1 MLPAIMGVS
10 RRNIPLFLAFRVLF
24 NARFYYPIL
33 GILFIDFGLSLE
45 QYAILNVAWA
55 ASIVIFEV
63 PSGAMADQWGR
74 KRMVV
79 LAAVL
84 MVMEMAVLAFS
95 PSGNPNLLFALFL
108 LNRILSGAAEAS
120 ASGAD
125 EALAYDSLVE
135 DGRAGDW
142 PDVLKRLMRWQ
153 SGAFFVVMLV
163 GAAVYDRELIQK
175 AFDCLGWTWMA
186 VPADLVHRLPAL
198 LTFGTALLTLA
209 VTLGLCEPAARQSN
223 GEGPGSTTPWKRI
236 LEAGRWILG
245 TPAALAL
252 ILCGLCFDSVIRLF
266 LTFESNYLRLIGLPV
281 VSFGFIGSCI
291 GLIGFVAS
299 PLAFRMVKG
308 CTPRANFS
316 LTALLI
322 LIGLTGAAGAWHLY
336 GVWVILPL
344 CLAMSLLQFFLAHY
358 LNQVVDSGHRA
369 TVLSFRGL
377 AMNLAYGGIG
387 LLFAGLTRF
396 LREGRGLSALSEDG
410 VFAASLRW
418 LPWYFLATVLIL
430 ALGLSR
436 LPWQRKV

>member
-1 MLPAIMGVS
+1 MDIS
-10 RRNIPLFLAFRVLF
+10 QRNIPLFLAFRVLF
-24 NARFYYPIL
+24 NARFYYPVL

-84 MVMEMAVLAFS
+84 MVLEMGVLAFA
-95 PSGNPNLLFALFL
+95 PAGDPNLLFALFL
-108 LNRILSGAAEAS
+108 VNRILSGAAEAS

-135 DGRAGDW
+135 DGKTGDW

-153 SGAFFVVMLV
+153 SGAFFVVMMV
-163 GAAVYDRELIQK
+163 GAAVYDRDLIRK
-175 AFDCLGWTWMA
+175 FFDHLGWTSLP
-186 VPADLVHRLPAL
+186 VPVDLAHRLPAL

-209 VTLGLCEPAARQSN
+209 VTLALREPAVHQSS
-223 GEGPGSTTPWKRI
+223 EGLPGKTTPWKRV

-299 PLAFRMVKG
+299 PMAFRLVKT
-308 CTPRANFS
+308 CSPRSNFT

-322 LIGLTGAAGAWHLY
+322 LAGLAGAAWAWRLY

-344 CLAMSLLQFFLAHY
+344 CLAMSFLQFFLSHY

-377 AMNLAYGGIG
+377 AMNLAYGGVG
-387 LLFAGLTRF
+387 LLFAGLTRH
-396 LREGRGLSALSEDG
+396 LREGGGLPALAEDR
-410 VFAASLRW
+410 VFAAALRW
-418 LPWYFLATVLIL
+418 LPWYFTATVLIL
-430 ALGLSR
+430 GIGVSR
-436 LPWQRKV
+436 LPWKKKL